1 MLNHFFTVDC
11 QLCFIVIVAIGIK
24 LLRLLKR
31 C

>member
-11 QLCFIVIVAIGIK
+11 QLCFTFIAAIGIK